1 MLVLI
6 VLPMVLAPP
15 VSAQDVA
22 TSFEQLRAL
31 VKPGDTVYV
40 TDASGRRTKGKLGEL
55 SAASLELLVRQTQ
68 SDGSEKWV
76 PKARLSEGEVR
87 QITRERHDSL
97 WNGAL
102 IGLAVGAAR
111 VDLYRYQ
118 CRWDPTHRT
127 RCRVSDNHDTWCDGR
142 GHRGVDRRV
151 DFRAVDG
158 VRDARSPVLARAGI
172 TAPVEI
178 GGWRP
183 DVRQILNLFSAARCT
198 GYRRVPL

>member
-1 MLVLI
+1 MTTALIRAGVGMLVLI

-102 IGLAVGAAR
+102 IGLAVGAAPALISIAINAGGIR
-111 VDLYRYQ
+111 PIEPGAAFQIIMIPGAMGAGIGALIDALIFE
-118 CRWDPTHRT
+118 RWTVYVTP
-127 RCRVSDNHDTWCDGR
+127 
-142 GHRGVDRRV
+142 GHRSSRV
-151 DFRAVDG
+151 Q
-158 VRDARSPVLARAGI
+158 VL
-172 TAPVEI
+172 P
-178 GGWRP
+178 
-183 DVRQILNLFSAARCT
+183 LLSKSAA
-198 GYRRVPL
+198 GAQMSVKF